1 MADYQLTE
9 LQLEIMQFLWDKGEA
24 SAGEVRASLRSR
36 RELAHTTVS
45 TMLSR
50 LEKKGIVRHRTE
62 GRQFVYSAAVE
73 PARVQRTVM
82 SGFSD
87 FLDRLFEGDVAHAVS
102 HLLEESEVDA
112 EDLARVR
119 EMIDRK
125 EQELKRKQGE
135 DR

>member
-1 MADYQLTE
+1 VADYQLTE
-9 LQLEIMQFLWDKGEA
+9 LQLEIMQFLWERGEA
-24 SAGEVRASLRSR
+24 SAGEVRAALRSR

-45 TMLSR
+45 TMLRR
-50 LEKKGIVRHRTE
+50 LENKGIVQHRVE
-62 GRQFVYSAAVE
+62 GREFRYAPAVE

-82 SGFSD
+82 SGLQD
-87 FLDRLFEGDVAHAVS
+87 LLDRLFEGDVAHAVS

-112 EDLARVR
+112 DGLARVR

-125 EQELKRKQGE
+125 EEELKQRQGE